1 MAGARLQRLSWVQL
15 GALSAPA
22 FVATGYLVPMAVF
35 MPAFLSEHVGLPL
48 AAVGTILLI
57 GRLWDVFNDPIM
69 GALTD
74 ATRTPIGRRRPW
86 ILAGAPLALLATWN
100 LYFADPGT
108 SAAWVTAWM
117 IVLFAG
123 WTMVIVA
130 HGAWGAEISDDYDE
144 RSRIFGAKTMAVA
157 VSLPL
162 FVLGPA
168 ILERTGGATSSDQ
181 MALIGWTVMIALPL
195 AVAALMAFTPEAKV
209 APVPLS
215 WRGLAD
221 AFGLTFTRRA
231 FAQISVVYFLV
242 GAAEAA
248 GTAVFMFL
256 VRDALALPN
265 WTASFLVVQALCC
278 LVSLPVWLR
287 ISRRTDKR
295 RALLGVFM
303 LMAAVAPL
311 PLILPVGDIAVF
323 AAYSAAKGLTWGAEY
338 TLLRSIVAD
347 LVADEERRGGG
358 ARAGVFYAS
367 FNLTY
372 GLAQA
377 LGAAVA
383 LWILSGVGFHPGVAP
398 DTPAAGALRVIAAVA
413 PFLAA
418 LLSASVMAGLPL
430 TRPEVEDAAGHKTFT
445 VR

>member
-1 MAGARLQRLSWVQL
+1 MAGQRLRRLSWVQL

-48 AAVGTILLI
+48 AAVGWILLI

-74 ATRTPIGRRRPW
+74 ATHTPIGRRRPW
-86 ILAGAPLALLATWN
+86 ILAGAPLALLATWK
-100 LYFADPGT
+100 LYFAAPGM
-108 SAAWVTAWM
+108 SAPWVAAWM
-117 IVLFAG
+117 SVLFAG
-123 WTMVIVA
+123 WTMVVVA
-130 HGAWGAEISDDYDE
+130 HGAWGAELSDDYDE

-157 VSLPL
+157 LSLPV

-168 ILERTGGATSSDQ
+168 ILERTGGASPSQQ
-181 MALIGWTVMIALPL
+181 MALMGWTVIIALPL
-195 AVAALMAFTPEAKV
+195 AVAALIAFTPEAK
-209 APVPLS
+209 APPVRLS
-215 WRGLAD
+215 WRGLAE
-221 AFGLTFTRRA
+221 AFGLTFTKRA
-231 FAQISVVYFLV
+231 FARISLVYFLV

-248 GTAVFMFL
+248 GSSVFMFL
-256 VRDALALPN
+256 VRDALRLPN

-278 LVSLPVWLR
+278 LVSLPIWLTV
-287 ISRRTDKR
+287 SRRTDKR
-295 RALLGVFM
+295 RALLGVFT
-303 LMAAVAPL
+303 LMALVAPIPLVL
-311 PLILPVGDIAVF
+311 PAGDIAAF

-347 LVADEERRGGG
+347 LVADEERQGGG

-377 LGAAVA
+377 LGTALS
-383 LWILSGVGFHPGVAP
+383 LWILAGMGFRAGEAGEG
-398 DTPAAGALRVIAAVA
+398 PAADGLRVIAAAA
-413 PFLAA
+413 PFVAA
-418 LLSASVMAGLPL
+418 VLSGVVMVRLPL
-430 TRPEVEDAAGHKTFT
+430 ARPPAAQAEP
-445 VR
+445 